1 MSARTSS
8 KGPSTTVPMGLS
20 RYGRPLRST
29 RSTHRAT
36 HSETDVPLPIGV
48 MLNSASVIRVPR
60 HAHIPRR
67 SCHFRGRRLPPP
79 RCSLR
84 RGPRGRGRGP
94 GLLAPR
100 ARRGRRSA
108 TRGPDPRR
116 RGGHGP
122 LRAAPCGVL
131 PGPRPRRLPGDDG
144 GLPREGPVRPGPRG
158 RPRPPL
164 PAERVR
170 RRGPRH
176 GRPPARGPAPG
187 PRGGRPR
194 GPSGGPCDDGHRHAA
209 ARHPRGGV
217 PEPLED
223 RPEAVPSY
231 RPPRLGPGGR
241 GLLPGG
247 RRGAPSPA
255 DDPDVRAARTCPP
268 EVRLDPRP
276 HSAGRVPR
284 GPRIPRE
291 GAAPSLRGGLRDRR
305 RVHFRR
311 RLTVSPA
318 AFVQVAQNARP
329 FRSVSSSRE
338 EKCITHAGFGSW
350 SRPRVCPIS
359 WTASF
364 ATRSPY
370 AGVAGGPSRAV
381 EMIPH
386 RAFILPSPQTE

>member
-36 HSETDVPLPIGV
+36 HSETDVPSPTGV
-48 MLNSASVIRVPR
+48 MLTSASVIRVPR
-60 HAHIPRR
+60 HAHTPRR
-67 SCHFRGRRLPPP
+67 SCMFGGCRLLPP
-79 RCSLR
+79 RCRLR

-108 TRGPDPRR
+108 TRGPDPRC

-164 PAERVR
+164 PA
-170 RRGPRH
+170 
-176 GRPPARGPAPG
+176 GR
-187 PRGGRPR
+187 
-194 GPSGGPCDDGHRHAA
+194 
-209 ARHPRGGV
+209 V

-381 EMIPH
+381 EMIPY
-386 RAFILPSPQTE
+386 RSCIVA